1 MDNYVDR
8 ADKVMRALSEEAQKS
23 NGSKMVT
30 TSQIR
35 KFLTA
40 VNQVNGKI
48 DQFKNGNKSSASGR
62 IPEDLQMEIK
72 FLKVKLA
79 YQIGRA
85 DSGRYRANPVKEFAD
100 KSGLIGE
107 IDKIGDSL
115 ERYEN
120 FARYVEALVAFHKFY
135 GGKD

>member
-23 NGSKMVT
+23 YGSKMVT

-40 VNQVNGKI
+40 VNRVNGKI
-48 DQFKNGNKSSASGR
+48 DQFKNGNKSSASVR
-62 IPEDLQMEIK
+62 IPEDIQMEIK

>member
-1 MDNYVDR
+1 M
-8 ADKVMRALSEEAQKS
+8 
-23 NGSKMVT
+23 T

-40 VNQVNGKI
+40 VNAVNAKLDMDKNIAGGKVERL
-48 DQFKNGNKSSASGR
+48 S
-62 IPEDLQMEIK
+62 PELQAEVK

-79 YQIGRA
+79 YQIGRDTK
-85 DSGRYRANPVKEFAD
+85 DSVRTFAD
-100 KSGLIGE
+100 ESHLMEK
-107 IDKIGDSL
+107 IDAIKDDVTK
-115 ERYEN
+115 YEE

>member
-23 NGSKMVT
+23 YGSKMVT

-40 VNQVNGKI
+40 VNRVNGKI

-62 IPEDLQMEIK
+62 IPEDIQMEIK

>member
-23 NGSKMVT
+23 YGSKMVT

-40 VNQVNGKI
+40 VNRVNGKI

-62 IPEDLQMEIK
+62 IPEDIQMEIK

-85 DSGRYRANPVKEFAD
+85 ESGRNRANPVKEFAD

>member
-8 ADKVMRALSEEAQKS
+8 ADRVIRELSEEAS
-23 NGSKMVT
+23 RNRYKMVT

-40 VNQVNGKI
+40 VNQINGKI
-48 DQFKNGNKSSASGR
+48 DQFKNGIKTSASDT

-72 FLKVKLA
+72 FLKVRLA

-85 DSGRYRANPVKEFAD
+85 GDKRNNRVKDFED
-100 KSGLIGE
+100 KAELFKE
-107 IDKIGDSL
+107 IDGIGDSL

-135 GGKD
+135 GGEED

>member
-8 ADKVMRALSEEAQKS
+8 ADKAMRALSEEAQKS
-23 NGSKMVT
+23 YGSKMVT

-40 VNQVNGKI
+40 VNRVNGKI

-62 IPEDLQMEIK
+62 IPEDIQMEIK

-85 DSGRYRANPVKEFAD
+85 DSGRNRANPVKEFAD

>member
-23 NGSKMVT
+23 YGSKMVT

-40 VNQVNGKI
+40 VNRVNGKI

-85 DSGRYRANPVKEFAD
+85 DSGRNRANPVKEFAD
-100 KSGLIGE
+100 KSGLIDE

>member
-8 ADKVMRALSEEAQKS
+8 ADKVMRVLSEEAQKS
-23 NGSKMVT
+23 YGSKMVT

-40 VNQVNGKI
+40 VNRVNGKI

-62 IPEDLQMEIK
+62 IPEDIQMETK

>member
-1 MDNYVDR
+1 MNYVDQ
-8 ADKVMRALSEEAQKS
+8 AQKVMETLSQS
-23 NGSKMVT
+23 GNMVT

-40 VNQVNGKI
+40 VNMVSGKV
-48 DQFKNGNKSSASGR
+48 DQYRSGEKVVKLS
-62 IPEDLQMEIK
+62 PELQMQVK

-85 DSGRYRANPVKEFAD
+85 DSRRGNPVKDFSDASVLM
-100 KSGLIGE
+100 KW
-107 IDKIGDSL
+107 IDGIGDSM
-115 ERYEN
+115 EKYEQ

-135 GGKD
+135 GGRD

>member
-23 NGSKMVT
+23 YGSKMVT

-40 VNQVNGKI
+40 VNRVNGKI

-72 FLKVKLA
+72 FLKVKLV

-85 DSGRYRANPVKEFAD
+85 DSGRNRANPVKEFAD

>member
-23 NGSKMVT
+23 YGSKMVT

-40 VNQVNGKI
+40 VNRVNGKI

-62 IPEDLQMEIK
+62 IPEDLQVEIK

-85 DSGRYRANPVKEFAD
+85 DSGRNRANPVKEFAD

>member
-23 NGSKMVT
+23 YGSKMVT

-40 VNQVNGKI
+40 VNRVNGKI

-85 DSGRYRANPVKEFAD
+85 DSGRNRGNPVKEFAD

>member
-8 ADKVMRALSEEAQKS
+8 ADRVIRELSEEAS
-23 NGSKMVT
+23 RNRYKMVT

-40 VNQVNGKI
+40 VNQINGKI
-48 DQFKNGNKSSASGR
+48 DQFKNGIKTSASDT

-85 DSGRYRANPVKEFAD
+85 GDKRNNPVKDFED
-100 KSGLIGE
+100 KAELFKE
-107 IDKIGDSL
+107 IDGIGDSL

-135 GGKD
+135 GGEED

>member
-23 NGSKMVT
+23 YGSKMVT

-40 VNQVNGKI
+40 VNRVNGKI

-62 IPEDLQMEIK
+62 IPEDIQMEIK
-72 FLKVKLA
+72 FLKVKLV

-85 DSGRYRANPVKEFAD
+85 DSGRNRANPVKEFAD

>member
-23 NGSKMVT
+23 YGSKMVT

-40 VNQVNGKI
+40 VNRVNGKI

-72 FLKVKLA
+72 FLKVKLV

>member
-23 NGSKMVT
+23 YGSKMVT

-40 VNQVNGKI
+40 VNRVNGKI

-85 DSGRYRANPVKEFAD
+85 DSGRNRANPVKEFAD

>member
-23 NGSKMVT
+23 YGSKMVT

-40 VNQVNGKI
+40 VNRVNGKI

-85 DSGRYRANPVKEFAD
+85 DSGRNRANPVKEFAD

-120 FARYVEALVAFHKFY
+120 FAHYVEALVAFHKFY

>member
-23 NGSKMVT
+23 YGSKMVT

-40 VNQVNGKI
+40 VNRVNGKI

>member
-40 VNQVNGKI
+40 VNRVNGKI

-62 IPEDLQMEIK
+62 IPEDIQMEIK

-85 DSGRYRANPVKEFAD
+85 DSGRNRANPVKEFAD

>member
-23 NGSKMVT
+23 YGSKMVT

-40 VNQVNGKI
+40 VNRVNGKI

-85 DSGRYRANPVKEFAD
+85 DSGRNRENPVKEFAD

-115 ERYEN
+115 ESYEN

>member
-8 ADKVMRALSEEAQKS
+8 ADKVMRALSEEAQK
-23 NGSKMVT
+23 NYGCKMVT

-40 VNQVNGKI
+40 VNRVNGKI
-48 DQFKNGNKSSASGR
+48 DQFKNGNKSSASGT

-85 DSGRYRANPVKEFAD
+85 ANERNKSNPVKDFAD
-100 KSGLIGE
+100 RSGLFAE
-107 IDKIGDSL
+107 IDSIGNNL

>member
-40 VNQVNGKI
+40 VNRVNGKI

-85 DSGRYRANPVKEFAD
+85 DSGRNRANPVKEFAD

>member
-8 ADKVMRALSEEAQKS
+8 ADKVMRTLSEEAQKS
-23 NGSKMVT
+23 NGSKMMT

-40 VNQVNGKI
+40 VNRVNGKI

>member
-1 MDNYVDR
+1 MDNYVDQ
-8 ADKVMRALSEEAQKS
+8 AQKVMENLSKDR
-23 NGSKMVT
+23 NMVT

-40 VNQVNGKI
+40 VNTVSGKV
-48 DQFKNGNKSSASGR
+48 DQYKNTEIGNSL
-62 IPEDLQMEIK
+62 PEDLQMQIK

-85 DSGRYRANPVKEFAD
+85 ESRRGNQVKDFSDEA
-100 KSGLIGE
+100 KLMSRINGIGSSME
-107 IDKIGDSL
+107 K
-115 ERYEN
+115 YEN

-135 GGKD
+135 GGRDK

>member
-23 NGSKMVT
+23 YGSKMVT

-40 VNQVNGKI
+40 VNRVNGKI

-62 IPEDLQMEIK
+62 IPEDIQMDIK
-72 FLKVKLA
+72 FVKVKLA

-85 DSGRYRANPVKEFAD
+85 DSGRNRANPVKEFAD

>member
-1 MDNYVDR
+1 MNYVDQ
-8 ADKVMRALSEEAQKS
+8 AQSVMEKLSHDKNR
-23 NGSKMVT
+23 NMVT

-40 VNQVNGKI
+40 VNMVSGKVDQYRNGEKGV
-48 DQFKNGNKSSASGR
+48 KLS
-62 IPEDLQMEIK
+62 PELQMQVK

-85 DSGRYRANPVKEFAD
+85 ETKWGNPVKDFSDA
-100 KSGLIGE
+100 SGLMKW
-107 IDKIGDSL
+107 IDSIGDSM
-115 ERYEN
+115 EKYEE

-135 GGKD
+135 GGRD

>member
-30 TSQIR
+30 TSQVR

-40 VNQVNGKI
+40 VNRVNGKI

>member
-8 ADKVMRALSEEAQKS
+8 ADRVMHDLLSWRANKSEWKI
-23 NGSKMVT
+23 VT

-35 KFLTA
+35 KFLTE
-40 VNQVNGKI
+40 VNRISTKI
-48 DQFKNGNKSSASGR
+48 ELFKNRNKTLGSSK
-62 IPEDLQMEIK
+62 IPDNLQMEIK
-72 FLKVKLA
+72 FLKVRLA

-85 DSGRYRANPVKEFAD
+85 GDKRNNPVKDFED
-100 KSGLIGE
+100 KAELFKE
-107 IDKIGDSL
+107 IDGIGDSL

-135 GGKD
+135 GGEED